1 MPEQEPTAAD
11 HLEHARELVW
21 DAVQQLEEAQRV
33 LFKAGD
39 RYVIEL
45 WGDGVRAIL
54 EMAEKITDLS
64 GDLTSC
70 HIEIGRL
77 GKRDKGRGSQ
87 PPEPPRWS

>member
-1 MPEQEPTAAD
+1 MPDQESTAAD

-39 RYVIEL
+39 RYVVEL

-87 PPEPPRWS
+87 PPEPPGWS